1 MNRSRSEPLSPHN
14 DWYALNLSYF
24 TKLEPWIQAFAGLA
38 ALLTLAL
45 IVRYAVFLML
55 MPVVRRIR
63 KRANSR
69 LTDVV
74 LADTAMR
81 CMVQV
86 LPYVVILIGIEEV
99 PHLGPKLVTG
109 LGNLASAFVVI
120 HVVRALLAMLN
131 ALLMAQNQRV
141 AGDGQTVAMKV
152 RSIKSY
158 VQLGKLILVVA
169 AAIITGATLF
179 NRSPL
184 IVLSG
189 LGAMSAVLMLVFK
202 DTILSFTAGVLLSS
216 NDMLRL
222 GDWIEM
228 PQVGADGDVI
238 DIALHTVK
246 VQNWDKTI
254 TTIPTWRLM
263 SESYRNW
270 RGMSESGGRRI
281 KRTMRLDAS
290 SVRFLEEADMAY
302 LSNIALLR
310 PYLQDKRESLNVRNS
325 QAREELGEKGEFLAN
340 QHRLT
345 NIGTFRAYIE
355 AYLRSNPRIHQDMTL
370 MVRTMEPT
378 PEGVPIELYC
388 FTTSTAWTVY
398 ESIQGDIFDHLLAIL
413 PEFGLR
419 LYQSPAG
426 NDLRLGMA
434 QRSSGPQTA
443 AALDGKS

>member
-1 MNRSRSEPLSPHN
+1 M
-14 DWYALNLSYF
+14 NLSYF
-24 TKLEPWIQAFAGLA
+24 TKLEPWLQAFAGLA
-38 ALLTLAL
+38 ALLALAVV
-45 IVRYAVFLML
+45 VRFLMVL
-55 MPVVRRIR
+55 VFMPVLRRIR
-63 KRANSR
+63 NRANSK

-74 LADTAMR
+74 LADAAIRRMA
-81 CMVQV
+81 QV
-86 LPYVVILIGIEEV
+86 LPLMVMLIGIEEV
-99 PHLGPKLVTG
+99 PYLSAKVVTVMSNVAMA
-109 LGNLASAFVVI
+109 LMVI
-120 HVVRALLAMLN
+120 QVVRSLLAMLD
-131 ALLMAQNQRV
+131 ALLLAQHQGV

-158 VQLGKLILVVA
+158 VQLGKLILMVA
-169 AAIITGATLF
+169 AAIIAAATLF

-228 PQVGADGDVI
+228 PQVGADGDVV

-281 KRTMRLDAS
+281 KRTLRLDAS
-290 SVRFLEEADMAY
+290 SVRFLEDADIAY

-310 PYLQDKRESLNVRNS
+310 PYLQGKRAVLTELNS
-325 QAREELGEKGEFLAN
+325 QARVALGEKGAFPAN
-340 QHRLT
+340 QRRLT
-345 NIGTFRAYIE
+345 NIGTFRAYVE
-355 AYLRSNPRIHQDMTL
+355 VYLRGSPRIHQGMTL
-370 MVRTMEPT
+370 MVRALEPT
-378 PEGVPIELYC
+378 PEGVPIEVYC
-388 FTTSTAWTVY
+388 FTASTAWAVY
-398 ESIQGDIFDHLLAIL
+398 ESTQGDIFDHLLSIL

-419 LYQSPAG
+419 LYQSPTG
-426 NDLRLGMA
+426 NDLRIGMA
-434 QRSSGPQTA
+434 AQRAESTQ
-443 AALDGKS
+443 ALRKA

>member
-1 MNRSRSEPLSPHN
+1 
-14 DWYALNLSYF
+14 LNLTYF
-24 TKLEPWIQAFAGLA
+24 IKLEPWLQAFAGLA
-38 ALLTLAL
+38 VLLAL
-45 IVRYAVFLML
+45 AVVVRFVVVLVF
-55 MPVVRRIR
+55 MPVLRRIR
-63 KRANSR
+63 SRADSP

-74 LADTAMR
+74 LADAAIRRMA
-81 CMVQV
+81 QV
-86 LPYVVILIGIEEV
+86 LPLVVILMGIEEV
-99 PHLGPKLVTG
+99 PHLSLKLATVM
-109 LGNLASAFVVI
+109 GNVAMAFMVI
-120 HVVRALLAMLN
+120 QVVRSLLAMLD
-131 ALLMAQNQRV
+131 ALLLAQHQGV
-141 AGDGQTVAMKV
+141 SGDGQTVAMKV

-158 VQLGKLILVVA
+158 VQLGKLILMVA
-169 AAIITGATLF
+169 AAIIAAATLF
-179 NRSPL
+179 NRSPF

-281 KRTMRLDAS
+281 KRTLRLDAS
-290 SVRFLEEADMAY
+290 SVRFLEEIDLVY

-310 PYLQDKRESLNVRNS
+310 PYLQGKRASLTQRNS
-325 QAREELGEKGEFLAN
+325 QARVQLGEKGEFPAN
-340 QHRLT
+340 QYRLT
-345 NIGTFRAYIE
+345 NIGTFRAYAE
-355 AYLRSNPRIHQDMTL
+355 VYLRGNPAVHQAMML

-378 PEGVPIELYC
+378 PEGVPIEVYC
-388 FTTSTAWTVY
+388 FTASTDWTVY
-398 ESIQGDIFDHLLAIL
+398 EGTQGDIFDHLLAIL

-419 LYQSPAG
+419 LYQSPTG

-434 QRSSGPQTA
+434 QRTQTGQVLENA
-443 AALDGKS
+443 

>member
-1 MNRSRSEPLSPHN
+1 M
-14 DWYALNLSYF
+14 NLSYF
-24 TKLEPWIQAFAGLA
+24 IKLEPWLQAFAGLA
-38 ALLTLAL
+38 ALLALAVV
-45 IVRYAVFLML
+45 VRFVAVLVF
-55 MPVVRRIR
+55 MPVLRRIR
-63 KRANSR
+63 TRANSP

-74 LADTAMR
+74 LADAALRRMAQIFPL
-81 CMVQV
+81 M
-86 LPYVVILIGIEEV
+86 VILMGIEEV
-99 PHLGPKLVTG
+99 PHLSAKVVTVM
-109 LGNLASAFVVI
+109 GNIAMAFMVI
-120 HVVRALLAMLN
+120 QIVRSLLAMLD
-131 ALLMAQNQRV
+131 ALLLAQHQNV

-158 VQLGKLILVVA
+158 VQLGKLILMVA
-169 AAIITGATLF
+169 AAIIAAATLF
-179 NRSPL
+179 NRSPF

-228 PQVGADGDVI
+228 PQVGADGDVV

-281 KRTMRLDAS
+281 KRTLRLDAS
-290 SVRFLEEADMAY
+290 SVRFLEESDIAY

-310 PYLQDKRESLNVRNS
+310 PYLQGKRAALTERNS
-325 QAREELGEKGEFLAN
+325 QAEAELGEKGAFPAN
-340 QHRLT
+340 QRRLT

-355 AYLRSNPRIHQDMTL
+355 AYLRSNPRIHQAMTL
-370 MVRTMEPT
+370 MVRALEPT
-378 PEGVPIELYC
+378 PEGVPIEVYC
-388 FTTSTAWTVY
+388 FTASTAWGVY
-398 ESIQGDIFDHLLAIL
+398 ESIQGDIFDHLLSIL

-419 LYQSPAG
+419 LYQSPTG
-426 NDLRLGMA
+426 NDLRIGMTQRAETLQALGKA
-434 QRSSGPQTA
+434 
-443 AALDGKS
+443 

>member
-1 MNRSRSEPLSPHN
+1 MNLT
-14 DWYALNLSYF
+14 YF
-24 TKLEPWIQAFAGLA
+24 IKLEPWLQAFAGLA
-38 ALLTLAL
+38 VLLAL
-45 IVRYAVFLML
+45 AVAVRFVVVLVF
-55 MPVVRRIR
+55 MPVLRRIR
-63 KRANSR
+63 SRADSP

-74 LADTAMR
+74 LADAAIRRMA
-81 CMVQV
+81 QV
-86 LPYVVILIGIEEV
+86 LPLVVILMGIEEV
-99 PHLGPKLVTG
+99 PHLSLKLAMVM
-109 LGNLASAFVVI
+109 GNVAMAFMVI
-120 HVVRALLAMLN
+120 QVVRSLLAMLD
-131 ALLMAQNQRV
+131 ALLLAQHQGV
-141 AGDGQTVAMKV
+141 SGDGQTVAMKV

-158 VQLGKLILVVA
+158 VQLGKLILMVA
-169 AAIITGATLF
+169 AAIIAAATLF
-179 NRSPL
+179 NRSPF

-281 KRTMRLDAS
+281 KRTLRLDAS
-290 SVRFLEEADMAY
+290 SVRFLEEIDLAY

-310 PYLQDKRESLNVRNS
+310 PYLQGKRASLTQRNS
-325 QAREELGEKGEFLAN
+325 QARVQLGEKGEFPAN
-340 QHRLT
+340 QYRLT
-345 NIGTFRAYIE
+345 NIGTFRAYAE
-355 AYLRSNPRIHQDMTL
+355 VYLRANPAVHQGMML

-378 PEGVPIELYC
+378 PEGVPIEVYC
-388 FTTSTAWTVY
+388 FTASTAWTVY
-398 ESIQGDIFDHLLAIL
+398 EGTQGDIFDHLLAIL

-419 LYQSPAG
+419 LYQSPTG

-434 QRSSGPQTA
+434 QRTQTGQVLENA
-443 AALDGKS
+443 

>member
-1 MNRSRSEPLSPHN
+1 M
-14 DWYALNLSYF
+14 NLSYF
-24 TKLEPWIQAFAGLA
+24 TKLEPWLQAFAGLA
-38 ALLTLAL
+38 ALLALAVV
-45 IVRYAVFLML
+45 VRSLVVLVF
-55 MPVVRRIR
+55 MPVLRRIR
-63 KRANSR
+63 SQAHSK
-69 LTDVV
+69 LTDVM
-74 LADTAMR
+74 LADAAIRRMA
-81 CMVQV
+81 QV
-86 LPYVVILIGIEEV
+86 LPLMVILIGIEEV
-99 PHLGPKLVTG
+99 PYLSAKIVTVMS
-109 LGNLASAFVVI
+109 NVAMAFMVI
-120 HVVRALLAMLN
+120 QIVRSLLAMLD
-131 ALLMAQNQRV
+131 ALLLAQHQGV

-158 VQLGKLILVVA
+158 VQLGKLILMVA
-169 AAIITGATLF
+169 AGIIAAATLF

-216 NDMLRL
+216 NDMLRM

-228 PQVGADGDVI
+228 PQVGADGDVV

-281 KRTMRLDAS
+281 KRTLRLDAS
-290 SVRFLEEADMAY
+290 SVRFLEETDIVY

-310 PYLQDKRESLNVRNS
+310 PYLQGKRAVLTELNS
-325 QAREELGEKGEFLAN
+325 QTEIALGEKGTFPAN
-340 QHRLT
+340 QRRLT

-355 AYLRSNPRIHQDMTL
+355 VYLRGNPRIHQGMTL
-370 MVRTMEPT
+370 MVRTLEPT
-378 PEGVPIELYC
+378 PEGVPIEVYC
-388 FTTSTAWTVY
+388 FTASTAWAVY
-398 ESIQGDIFDHLLAIL
+398 ESTQDDIFDHLLSIL

-419 LYQSPAG
+419 LYQSPTG
-426 NDLRLGMA
+426 NDLRIGMT
-434 QRSSGPQTA
+434 QRAETVQ
-443 AALDGKS
+443 ALRKA